1 MQAGN
6 TQEKCYTSEESR
18 ENQSLLRIWAFKT
31 IRIMSL
37 MKIVLEVYVDLHC
50 HNDITKQKDIQSSIS
65 MIPWAKVF
73 YDYMISTARTFITI
87 SSWVVTRF
95 QNGTHI
101 STSIQS

>member
-1 MQAGN
+1 
-6 TQEKCYTSEESR
+6 
-18 ENQSLLRIWAFKT
+18 
-31 IRIMSL
+31 MSL

-87 SSWVVTRF
+87 SS
-95 QNGTHI
+95 
-101 STSIQS
+101 